1 MSPLATL
8 FFPIIIGQSNAFIC
22 NLLKGNMIITIAF
35 FNQGQAIVFNCSSYT
50 FHKSWITWEE
60 SNKKCE
66 QSGSKLVSMEH
77 LRAELT
83 FLKNYLETLETKT
96 TEYYIGLRKDG
107 QKWIWISDNSTLNK
121 TKKGQFPWAPGQ
133 PKEDGNCT
141 KMWLN
146 EQSEWTYVYDDI
158 FCDKENNMG
167 YICEKSLASSECGS
181 NGK

>member
-8 FFPIIIGQSNAFIC
+8 FFPILLGQSNAFIC
-22 NLLKGNMIITIAF
+22 NLLKVNMIITMAF
-35 FNQGQAIVFNCSSYT
+35 LNQGQEIVFNCCSYT
-50 FHKSWITWEE
+50 FHNKSWITWEE
-60 SNKKCE
+60 SNKMCE

-96 TEYYIGLRKDG
+96 TEYYIGLRKDD

-121 TKKGQFPWAPGQ
+121 TEKGKFPWAPGQ
-133 PKEDGNCT
+133 PNKDGSCS
-141 KMWLN
+141 KMWLD
-146 EQSEWTYVYDDI
+146 EGTYVYDDI
-158 FCDKENNMG
+158 VCNQKNYNMG
-167 YICEKSLASSECGS
+167 YICERSLTSSECGS

>member
-1 MSPLATL
+1 M
-8 FFPIIIGQSNAFIC
+8 AFS
-22 NLLKGNMIITIAF
+22 
-35 FNQGQAIVFNCSSYT
+35 NQGQEIVFNCSSYT
-50 FHKSWITWEE
+50 FHKSRITWEE

-83 FLKNYLETLETKT
+83 FLKNYLETLETET

-121 TKKGQFPWAPGQ
+121 TEMEKFPWAPGQ
-133 PKEDGNCT
+133 PSKDGSCS
-141 KMWLN
+141 KMWLYKG
-146 EQSEWTYVYDDI
+146 TYVYDDI
-158 FCDKENNMG
+158 FCNQTNYNMG
-167 YICEKSLASSECGS
+167 YICERSLTSSECGS